1 MTIKENIKN
10 MKISMKDLLFIL
22 PLIFAFILIVFMT
35 FDTATTKC
43 DWSVR
48 DRWECYSDADKNS

>member
-1 MTIKENIKN
+1 MAFKENIKN
-10 MKISMKDLLFIL
+10 LKISIKDLLYII
-22 PLIFAFILIVFMT
+22 PLVLAFILIVFML
-35 FDTATTKC
+35 FDAANLKC